1 MTVVDLI
8 EIAGSLLV
16 LSAFAAAQKG
26 VLDIRSRRYLTL
38 NVLGSAVLAVI
49 ALLHRSWGFLLLEGT
64 WAVVSAASLAAM
76 LHRARSG
83 GDAGTAVPAPDSP
96 MPPDVTPPG
105 RDSRSSGG
113 GRSDRR

>member
-26 VLDIRSRRYLTL
+26 VLDIRSRVYLTL

-49 ALLHRSWGFLLLEGT
+49 AVLDRSWGFLLLEGT
-64 WAVVSAASLAAM
+64 WAVVSAASLVAT
-76 LHRARSG
+76 LHRPGSG
-83 GDAGTAVPAPDSP
+83 GDGRPAVPASG
-96 MPPDVTPPG
+96 PPTH
-105 RDSRSSGG
+105 RT
-113 GRSDRR
+113 